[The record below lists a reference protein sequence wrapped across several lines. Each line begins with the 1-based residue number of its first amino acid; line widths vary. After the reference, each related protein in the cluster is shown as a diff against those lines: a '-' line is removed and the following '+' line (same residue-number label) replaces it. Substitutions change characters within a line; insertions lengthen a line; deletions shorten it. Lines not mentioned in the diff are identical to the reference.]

1 MQKLTIA
8 LINIHG
14 LVRGSGLEIGK
25 DADNGGQ
32 TKYVAEVAEYLAKSD
47 AVEKVYI
54 YTRLIDDPKV
64 SSDYAVPIEIVNE
77 KLEIRRIPFA
87 GKKYKPKEQLWE
99 HLDVMVTNLV
109 QHIKKHNIFPNWIH
123 SHYGDAGYVASEL
136 STILNIPFAHTGH
149 SLGIHKRDKTFA
161 MGMTEAEA
169 EKKFKFTSRIAA
181 EERTLEL
188 SEFIVTSTEQ
198 EIGTY
203 EPYEHFSQGKY
214 HVLAPGIDTDK
225 FNPYY
230 SDTHT
235 GSPEDAEAEQR
246 KYWVSNSIEKFL
258 TNPHKPVILAL
269 SRPDRR
275 KNLHTL
281 IEVYGNDKELQSI
294 ANLVIFA
301 GIRKDI
307 NDMPESEK
315 EVLTDLLLSMDKYDL
330 YGKMAIPKKH
340 DVDNEVAIIYKYC
353 AEKRGV
359 FVNLTLHENFGLTV
373 IESASS
379 GLPVVVTK
387 NGGPAEI
394 IPRCESGLLVD
405 PLKKEEIK
413 SAILNVLTNEE
424 QWKKY
429 SNAGAVNVKKYY
441 SWESHADAYIK
452 LVQENLSLSEGFGIK
467 KKNYPGININR
478 LKTKVDKLI
487 ISDIDGTLIEPSMG
501 NPGLEELKE
510 FLHNRHDNMAFAL
523 ASGRNLELIKEAI
536 STHKLPIPDFIISS
550 VGAEI
555 YYTNG
560 DDYVLD
566 KGWASYLAGRW
577 KRDDIYNRLKNIP
590 WLKLQEAEAQK
601 EFKISFYYDE
611 KKYSHEQLITVLGP
625 LWYRVSIIKS
635 HGEFLDILPKRAS
648 KGNAIKFLSHKWS
661 ISLRDTFA
669 CGDSGNDVD
678 MFRAPIRGII
688 VGNKSEELD
697 DIEQSKTVFL
707 AEKPASAGILEG
719 LTHYGVYDQVSVKK

>member
-1 MQKLTIA
+1 MEKLTIA

-14 LVRGSGLEIGK
+14 LVRGRGLEIGK

-32 TKYVAEVAEYLAKSD
+32 TKYVFELAEYLSHSE

-54 YTRLIDDPKV
+54 YTRLIEDASV
-64 SSDYAVPIEIVNE
+64 SPDYGVPVEIVNE
-77 KLEIRRIPFA
+77 KFEIRRIPFA
-87 GKKYKPKEQLWE
+87 GKKYKPKELLWE
-99 HLDVMVTNLV
+99 HLDTMVTNTV
-109 QHIKKHNIFPNWIH
+109 QHIKKHNIFPNWLH

-149 SLGIHKRDKTFA
+149 SLGIHKKKKLLD
-161 MGMTEAEA
+161 MGMTEAEG
-169 EKKFKFTSRIAA
+169 EKKFKFNTRIAA

-198 EIGTY
+198 EIETY
-203 EPYEHFSQGKY
+203 APYENFQLGKY
-214 HVLAPGIDTDK
+214 HALAPGIDTSK
-225 FNPYY
+225 FNPYFTEH
-230 SDTHT
+230 SNGNT
-235 GSPEDAEAEQR
+235 EDIEAEQR
-246 KYWVSNSIEKFL
+246 KYWVSESIEKFL

-307 NDMPESEK
+307 NAMPESEK

-387 NGGPAEI
+387 NGGPSEI
-394 IPRCESGLLVD
+394 IPKCESGILVD
-405 PLKKEEIK
+405 PLKATEIK
-413 SAILNVLTNEE
+413 DALMKVLTNEE
-424 QWKKY
+424 QWKHY
-429 SNAGAVNVKKYY
+429 SNSGAVNVQKYY
-441 SWESHADAYIK
+441 SWGSHADRYLK
-452 LVQENLSLSEGFGIK
+452 LVQENLELSGGFGIK
-467 KKNYPGININR
+467 KKNYPGINVNR
-478 LKTKVDKLI
+478 LKNKVDKLI
-487 ISDIDGTLIEPSMG
+487 ISDIDGTLIEPSLN

-510 FLHNRHDNMAFAL
+510 FLHNRHENMAFAL
-523 ASGRNLELIKEAI
+523 ASGRNLELVKEAI
-536 STHKLPIPDFIISS
+536 KTHKLPLPDFIISS

-566 KGWASYLAGRW
+566 KGWASYLGGRW

-590 WLKLQEAEAQK
+590 WLKPQEDEAQK
-601 EFKISFYYDE
+601 QFKISFYYDE

-648 KGNAIKFLSHKWS
+648 KGNAIQFLGHKWS

-669 CGDSGNDVD
+669 AGDSGNDVD
-678 MFRAPIRGII
+678 MFRGPIRGII
-688 VGNKSEELD
+688 VGNKSEELN
-697 DIEQSKTVFL
+697 DIKPSKTVYI
-707 AEKPASAGILEG
+707 AKEPASAGIMEG
-719 LTHYGVYDQVSVKK
+719 LEHYGLLKD